1 MQIKYYPL
9 RRIMAQYEPG
19 LSKALADVATSGSY
33 LCGNCVER
41 FEEAWSRAV
50 GTSHAVACGNGLD
63 ALSLVLM
70 AWKQMKGW
78 ADADEVIVPA
88 FTFAATGLAVVRAGL
103 KPVWCDVG
111 EDALINVAQAE
122 RLINARTRAIIGVHL
137 YGRICDV
144 DALRALKARHGV
156 MLLEDA
162 AQAHFSAIDGKRA
175 GGLLDA
181 AAFSFYPGKNL
192 GAMGDAGCITTN
204 DEETAKHC
212 RHLANYGAPEKYYHQ
227 YRGINSRMDELQAA
241 VLILRLPHL
250 ERENELRRKIANIY
264 RQKISNPVVKLLPE
278 AVPQQTEVHHIF
290 PIFPSNPEHFVKTM
304 NEAGIETARHYPLPL
319 HQQQAFKEFGSTP
332 MPTGEWLAQFE
343 VSLPIHPLLTPDEVD
358 HICTMVNNFAAI

>member
-9 RRIMAQYEPG
+9 RHIMAQYEPA
-19 LSKALADVATSGSY
+19 LSKALADVAASGSY
-33 LCGNCVER
+33 LRGNCVER
-41 FEEAWSRAV
+41 FEEEWSQAV
-50 GTSHAVACGNGLD
+50 GVRHTVACSNGLD

-70 AWKQMKGW
+70 AWKEMKGW
-78 ADADEVIVPA
+78 ADDDEVIVPT
-88 FTFAATGLAVVRAGL
+88 FTFAATGLAVMRAGL

-122 RLINARTRAIIGVHL
+122 KLINARTRAIVGVHL

-144 DALRALKARHGV
+144 DALRALKVRYGV

-162 AQAHFSAIDGKRA
+162 AQAHFSAIGGRRA

-204 DEETAKHC
+204 DEETANRC

-241 VLILRLPHL
+241 VLMVRLPHL
-250 ERENELRRKIANIY
+250 ERENELRRKIAANY
-264 RQKISNPVVKLLPE
+264 REKITNPVVKLLPE
-278 AVPQQTEVHHIF
+278 AESHQEEVHHIF
-290 PIFPSNPEHFVKTM
+290 PIFPTSPEYFIKKM
-304 NEAGIETARHYPLPL
+304 GDAGIETARHYPLAL
-319 HQQQAFKEFGSTP
+319 HQQQAFKDFSSTP
-332 MPTGEWLAQFE
+332 LPVGERLALLE
-343 VSLPIHPLLTPDEVD
+343 VSLPIHPLLTPDEVNY
-358 HICTMVNNFAAI
+358 ICATINDFAAT